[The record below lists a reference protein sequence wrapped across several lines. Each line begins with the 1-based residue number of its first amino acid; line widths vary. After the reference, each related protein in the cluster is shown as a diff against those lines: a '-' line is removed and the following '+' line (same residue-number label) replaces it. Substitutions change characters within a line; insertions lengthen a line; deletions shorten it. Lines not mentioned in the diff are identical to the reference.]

1 MIGRDAMAKKAK
13 DSDVPTGKLS
23 RKYYEKEM
31 TRLQG
36 ELVQMQLWVKEAKAK
51 VAVLF
56 EGRDAAG
63 KGGVIKRI
71 TERTSPRV
79 FRVVALPAPS
89 EREQT
94 QVFAQR
100 YIERFPAGGEICLF
114 DRSWYNR
121 AGVDRVMGFATD
133 EEYKRFLQLVPKVEE
148 AFIAGGIQIIKYWFE
163 VSQEEQT
170 RRFEDRAQ
178 DPRKVWKLSPMDLE
192 SHRRWYDYSR
202 ARDAMFAATDTEV
215 SPWYVIQADDKRRA
229 RLNCIAHLLDQ
240 VPYERAE
247 PKKVKLPARQKPQGY
262 VEPDYPW
269 RFVPSATEGSDVP
282 HGHLSQDGKPRPGAG
297 CQKSARFSRPGL

>member
-1 MIGRDAMAKKAK
+1 MIGRDAMAKQAK
-13 DSDVPTGKLS
+13 DPDVPTGKLS
-23 RKYYEKEM
+23 LKYYEKEM

-36 ELVQMQLWVKEAKAK
+36 ELVQMQLWVNEAKAK

-133 EEYKRFLQLVPKVEE
+133 EEYKRFLELVPKVEE
-148 AFIAGGIQIIKYWFE
+148 AFIAGGIQLIKYWFE

-202 ARDAMFAATDTEV
+202 ARDALFAATDTDI

-269 RFVPSATEGSDVP
+269 RFVP
-282 HGHLSQDGKPRPGAG
+282 QRY
-297 CQKSARFSRPGL
+297 